1 MPKGH
6 IHLVNHVCT
15 WSILVKFLVTTGP
28 VTTPVMS
35 STISLTIPIWVPTEE
50 PENGETEDEEETKK
64 VTQAV
69 IIGAWTGGAI
79 MSLLVICLGVRII
92 VRQQRLVSVILAR
105 SFTIIADTGFKM
117 GITLTKDFCF
127 SLSALAFSLLSGRS
141 LPHSPRYPRI
151 RPG

>member
-15 WSILVKFLVTTGP
+15 WSILVKNFLVTTGP

-92 VRQQRLVSVILAR
+92 VRQQRLVSVILV
-105 SFTIIADTGFKM
+105 
-117 GITLTKDFCF
+117 
-127 SLSALAFSLLSGRS
+127 
-141 LPHSPRYPRI
+141 
-151 RPG
+151 